1 MDKVMM
7 IFALKNEI
15 EATLFRIVHT
25 RRARLQAKKVTI
37 GRTGATDL
45 LRTKELGIPTCDHK

>member
-25 RRARLQAKKVTI
+25 RRARLQAKKVT
-37 GRTGATDL
+37 DL